1 MVSARLVRT
10 EDELHEFYK
19 WLLWRAQEEESNGK
33 DNYARIY
40 REFAETACRREP
52 RRRNVASSDTGR

>member
-40 REFAETACRREP
+40 REFAETVKEEL
-52 RRRNVASSDTGR
+52 SYF